1 MDRKTQNLKTTS
13 LAQEDLNKILEH
25 NNSEARDALRSAL
38 AKSKSLTEAND
49 KVNRKV
55 DDNLAKKSS
64 RESSKAIK
72 SATKSSNVRNNV
84 GTTEVQ
90 SKRRVTEKAV
100 PTASKRMQNIKVQ
113 KDLNEVYSNLLSEDL
128 NHYVAKE
135 NEEHNKEETHRKRIN
150 ISINWKGIVE
160 TAKQI
165 FYNSKKFLKVVLG
178 VLAGLITVTCT
189 GVLCYAFILSF
200 STMPALA
207 KCNKFAVTAV
217 DRISSENRLKLEEFG
232 INVCSLL
239 AFSDDNFSE
248 QVKHIRVFEPLDTC
262 LRKSETISDFI
273 KQQEVKQ
280 GNNARLGFWCSF
292 GIEERALARSLYE
305 QYKEE
310 IKNVDKILVLGT
322 EEFMSVPIYFAREIE
337 SHQKEVV
344 CHSTARSPIGV
355 NNTLAKYPITKGY
368 KLPSF
373 YDVERLSYLYHMEHY
388 DLIFI
393 LTDSK
398 SIPKETIKAMSYLMS
413 IYKNYNTQLIQF
425 K

>member
-1 MDRKTQNLKTTS
+1 MLVS
-13 LAQEDLNKILEH
+13 LDQVNT
-25 NNSEARDALRSAL
+25 L
-38 AKSKSLTEAND
+38 AKSRYKNYMITIQSVNSMMMEEIANNAGTTDDVDFLHTSAKDVDTIEQYFTFIAVKVIDIEVEKVMLELRLTLAKED
-49 KVNRKV
+49 KINNKIKGKDKLVSVCKQLSEP
-55 DDNLAKKSS
+55 LAKKAEELCKTKFYKNSHFEVGS
-64 RESSKAIK
+64 RIAFIDELQIYNSNFINYLVFVLDNLNIILRENLGINLRI
-72 SATKSSNVRNNV
+72 ATLAKEDTHCPFDKNINNV
-84 GTTEVQ
+84 
-90 SKRRVTEKAV
+90 
-100 PTASKRMQNIKVQ
+100 
-113 KDLNEVYSNLLSEDL
+113 LN
-128 NHYVAKE
+128 
-135 NEEHNKEETHRKRIN
+135 
-150 ISINWKGIVE
+150 
-160 TAKQI
+160 
-165 FYNSKKFLKVVLG
+165 
-178 VLAGLITVTCT
+178 
-189 GVLCYAFILSF
+189 
-200 STMPALA
+200 
-207 KCNKFAVTAV
+207 
-217 DRISSENRLKLEEFG
+217 
-232 INVCSLL
+232 SLL
-239 AFSDDNFSE
+239 AFSDDDFSE

>member
-1 MDRKTQNLKTTS
+1 MVT
-13 LAQEDLNKILEH
+13 
-25 NNSEARDALRSAL
+25 AL
-38 AKSKSLTEAND
+38 AKKAEEINTDDRIDFEEQTLVIGFAETATALGHLFANHFRKAYYLTTTRENLGND
-49 KVNRKV
+49 KCIEFREEHSHAVEQRLYYGELENAIKNAGSFSQVIFV
-55 DDNLAKKSS
+55 DDEFTTGNTLRNL
-64 RESSKAIK
+64 
-72 SATKSSNVRNNV
+72 
-84 GTTEVQ
+84 
-90 SKRRVTEKAV
+90 VTELLKAV
-100 PTASKRMQNIKVQ
+100 
-113 KDLNEVYSNLLSEDL
+113 
-128 NHYVAKE
+128 
-135 NEEHNKEETHRKRIN
+135 
-150 ISINWKGIVE
+150 
-160 TAKQI
+160 
-165 FYNSKKFLKVVLG
+165 
-178 VLAGLITVTCT
+178 
-189 GVLCYAFILSF
+189 
-200 STMPALA
+200 PALA

-217 DRISSENRLKLEEFG
+217 DRISSENRLKLEELG
-232 INVCSLL
+232 IKVYSLL

-355 NNTLAKYPITKGY
+355 NNILAKYPITKGY

>member
-1 MDRKTQNLKTTS
+1 
-13 LAQEDLNKILEH
+13 
-25 NNSEARDALRSAL
+25 
-38 AKSKSLTEAND
+38 
-49 KVNRKV
+49 
-55 DDNLAKKSS
+55 
-64 RESSKAIK
+64 
-72 SATKSSNVRNNV
+72 
-84 GTTEVQ
+84 
-90 SKRRVTEKAV
+90 
-100 PTASKRMQNIKVQ
+100 
-113 KDLNEVYSNLLSEDL
+113 
-128 NHYVAKE
+128 
-135 NEEHNKEETHRKRIN
+135 
-150 ISINWKGIVE
+150 
-160 TAKQI
+160 
-165 FYNSKKFLKVVLG
+165 
-178 VLAGLITVTCT
+178 
-189 GVLCYAFILSF
+189 
-200 STMPALA
+200 MPALA

-217 DRISSENRLKLEEFG
+217 DRISSENRLKLEEFR
-232 INVCSLL
+232 IKVCSLL

>member
-1 MDRKTQNLKTTS
+1 MNYTRD
-13 LAQEDLNKILEH
+13 DLFSVAKRY
-25 NNSEARDALRSAL
+25 NNSKRNYLIVNKKQSKYLPTKPSDTWEMVSAL
-38 AKSKSLTEAND
+38 VKKAEGVDTDKQTLVIGFAETATALGHLFTDHFRKAYYLTTTRENLGNSKCIEFREEHSHVVEQRLYYGELENAIKNAGD
-49 KVNRKV
+49 FSQVIFV
-55 DDNLAKKSS
+55 DDEFTTGNTLRNL
-64 RESSKAIK
+64 
-72 SATKSSNVRNNV
+72 
-84 GTTEVQ
+84 
-90 SKRRVTEKAV
+90 VTELLKAV
-100 PTASKRMQNIKVQ
+100 P
-113 KDLNEVYSNLLSEDL
+113 
-128 NHYVAKE
+128 
-135 NEEHNKEETHRKRIN
+135 
-150 ISINWKGIVE
+150 
-160 TAKQI
+160 
-165 FYNSKKFLKVVLG
+165 
-178 VLAGLITVTCT
+178 
-189 GVLCYAFILSF
+189 
-200 STMPALA
+200 ALT
-207 KCNKFAVTAV
+207 KCSKFAVTAV
-217 DRISSENRLKLEEFG
+217 DRISSENRLKLEEMG
-232 INVCSLL
+232 IKVYSLL

-273 KQQEVKQ
+273 KQQKVKQ

-292 GIEERALARSLYE
+292 GIEERALAQSLYE

-310 IKNVDKILVLGT
+310 IKNVDKVLVLGT
-322 EEFMSVPIYFAREIE
+322 EEFMSVPIYFAQEIE

>member
-1 MDRKTQNLKTTS
+1 MNYTRD
-13 LAQEDLNKILEH
+13 DLFSVAKRY
-25 NNSEARDALRSAL
+25 NNSKRNYLIVN
-38 AKSKSLTEAND
+38 KKQSKYLPTKPSDTLEMVTT
-49 KVNRKV
+49 
-55 DDNLAKKSS
+55 LAKKAKEITTDDRIDFEEQTLVIGFAETATALGHLFANHFRKAYYLTTT
-64 RESSKAIK
+64 RENLGNGKCIEFREEHSHVVEQRLYYGELENAIK
-72 SATKSSNVRNNV
+72 NAGSFSQVIFVDDEFTTGNTLRNL
-84 GTTEVQ
+84 
-90 SKRRVTEKAV
+90 VTELLKA
-100 PTASKRMQNIKVQ
+100 
-113 KDLNEVYSNLLSEDL
+113 
-128 NHYVAKE
+128 
-135 NEEHNKEETHRKRIN
+135 
-150 ISINWKGIVE
+150 
-160 TAKQI
+160 
-165 FYNSKKFLKVVLG
+165 
-178 VLAGLITVTCT
+178 
-189 GVLCYAFILSF
+189 
-200 STMPALA
+200 MPALA

-217 DRISSENRLKLEEFG
+217 DRISSENRLKLEELG
-232 INVCSLL
+232 IKVYSLL

-292 GIEERALARSLYE
+292 GIEERALAKSLYE
-305 QYKEE
+305 QYSEQ
-310 IKNVDKILVLGT
+310 IKNVNKVLVLGT